1 MRSNRAKGFTLIE
14 LLVVIAIIAILAAIL
29 FPVFAKARE
38 KARQASCASNEKQI
52 GIAIL
57 QYIQDNDEQFM
68 SGLQGVTTANDVTAP
83 NGEIDVDKAGTG
95 WSSQIYQFVKSKGV
109 YKCPDD
115 STDASGVRTPVSYF
129 LNTNLAGSGANGSLA
144 SLGSPANTV
153 MIAECSGIIN
163 DVSDNSQSAS
173 PDDAVGNGID
183 KIFYDNK
190 QGSSAGDK
198 YATGRLGQTGN
209 LGASNDAEHEK
220 AGSNFLCGD
229 GHVKFLKPEK
239 VSPGRT
245 AAAVAAAGTT
255 TDAAGTGNLGAYT
268 ATFSP
273 R

>member
-68 SGLQGVTTANDVTAP
+68 SGLEDVNADNDADTDG
-83 NGEIDVDKAGTG
+83 NIDADKAGTG
-95 WSSQIYQFVKSKGV
+95 WSSQIYSFTKSKGL

-115 STDASGVRTPVSYF
+115 STDTNGVRTPISYF

-144 SLGSPANTV
+144 SLGSPSNTV
-153 MIAECSGIIN
+153 MVAESTNCKN
-163 DVSDNSQSAS
+163 DVSNNAQAR
-173 PDDAVGNGID
+173 PNDAVGNGID
-183 KIFYDNK
+183 DLYTYRDNTN
-190 QGSSAGDK
+190 GNPDAG
-198 YATGRLGQTGN
+198 YATGRLGQGTN
-209 LGASNDAEHEK
+209 LGNSNDAEHEK

-239 VSPGRT
+239 VSPGLT
-245 AAAVAAAGTT
+245 ATAVAADPDATH
-255 TDAAGTGNLGAYT
+255 AAGTGKLGAYT